1 MHVRSG
7 DDAPV
12 TVDLSFSR
20 KLGPGEGG
28 GVAQLVSTMIT
39 ILLRVVAVEIF
50 ACT

>member
-20 KLGPGEGG
+20 KLGPGEGEG
-28 GVAQLVSTMIT
+28 WRNSSAP
-39 ILLRVVAVEIF
+39 
-50 ACT
+50 